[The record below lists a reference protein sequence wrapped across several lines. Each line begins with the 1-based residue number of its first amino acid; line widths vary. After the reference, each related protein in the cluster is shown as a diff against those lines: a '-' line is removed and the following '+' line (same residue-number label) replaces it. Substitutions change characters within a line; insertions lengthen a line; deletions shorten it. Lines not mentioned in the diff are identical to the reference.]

1 MVHKWFFILLFTSI
15 NSHIFSIQQ
24 LSLESNVV
32 ISVFFTKILQL
43 GAWLF
48 LVWFLVG
55 SDWLIKSFSRCALT
69 LMSTRKWSWFF
80 TLWLVRGCLFLVCS
94 LMRTKLDSPFFRHFN
109 HFHRC
114 YLVLS
119 NYWRR
124 LWGTWGRSHW
134 VSLHVSFT
142 CLICINYIIVIA
154 EVMVLAFGWYGSVE
168 DVSCLPLPWPLRVV
182 SSMRKV
188 STMPS

>member
-15 NSHIFSIQQ
+15 NSHIFGIQQ

-80 TLWLVRGCLFLVCS
+80 TLWLVSGCLFLVCS
-94 LMRTKLDSPFFRHFN
+94 LMRTKLDSPFFQAFQSFPPLLSGAQQLLASLMRDLRTQSPSIFTREFYLFN
-109 HFHRC
+109 L
-114 YLVLS
+114 Y
-119 NYWRR
+119 
-124 LWGTWGRSHW
+124 
-134 VSLHVSFT
+134 
-142 CLICINYIIVIA
+142 
-154 EVMVLAFGWYGSVE
+154 
-168 DVSCLPLPWPLRVV
+168 
-182 SSMRKV
+182 
-188 STMPS
+188 